1 MTDNPN
7 PMPDSSPR
15 LTIAAFVI
23 IALAIVGGAVLLL
36 STRPE
41 PVKIT
46 INPPPATPTLAP
58 SASPGPILVYV
69 TGAVNKPETTVSL
82 PAGSRVQDA
91 IDAAGGT
98 TDQANLESVNLAGI
112 VRDGDQVHVPEL
124 AAETETVLPTPMGG
138 EIVHINTA
146 TLEEI
151 DTLPDIGPALA
162 QRILDYRDANGAFA
176 NLEALDGIEGIGPAL
191 LEKIAPLVAFD

>member
-15 LTIAAFVI
+15 LTIAAFII

-41 PVKIT
+41 TVKIT
-46 INPPPATPTLAP
+46 INPPPPTPTPLATFTP
-58 SASPGPILVYV
+58 APITVYV
-69 TGAVNKPETTVSL
+69 TGAVGQAESTITL
-82 PAGSRVQDA
+82 PPGSRVQDA

-98 TDQANLESVNLAGI
+98 TENANLEAVNLAGI
-112 VRDGDQVHVPEL
+112 LRDGDQVHVPEFNV
-124 AAETETVLPTPMGG
+124 ETVLPTPGG
-138 EIVHINTA
+138 GGIVHINTA

-151 DTLPDIGPALA
+151 DTLPDIGPAVA
-162 QRILDYRDANGAFA
+162 QRIIDYREANGPFA
-176 NLEALDGIEGIGPAL
+176 NLEALDAVEGIGPAL
-191 LEKIAPLVAFD
+191 LEAIKELVAFD

>member
-23 IALAIVGGAVLLL
+23 IALAIIGGGALLL

-46 INPPPATPTLAP
+46 INPPPATATLAP
-58 SASPGPILVYV
+58 TASPGPITIYV
-69 TGAVNKPETTVSL
+69 TGAVNKPEITISL
-82 PAGSRVQDA
+82 PPGSRVQDA

-98 TDQANLESVNLAGI
+98 TDKADMEAVNVAGI
-112 VRDGDQVHVPEL
+112 LHDGDQVHVPEVGVESVT
-124 AAETETVLPTPMGG
+124 ATPSGG
-138 EIVHINTA
+138 GIVHINTA

-151 DTLPDIGPALA
+151 GTLPDIGPALA
-162 QRILDYRDANGAFA
+162 QRIIDYRDANGAFA
-176 NLEALDGIEGIGPAL
+176 NLDALDAVEGIGPSL
-191 LEKIAPLVAFD
+191 LEKISALVVFD

>member
-23 IALAIVGGAVLLL
+23 IALAIIGGGALLL

-46 INPPPATPTLAP
+46 INPPPATATLAP
-58 SASPGPILVYV
+58 TASPGPITIYV
-69 TGAVNKPETTVSL
+69 TGAVNKPEITISL
-82 PAGSRVQDA
+82 PPGSRVQDA

-98 TDQANLESVNLAGI
+98 TDKADMEAVNVAGI
-112 VRDGDQVHVPEL
+112 LHDGDQVHVPEVGVESVT
-124 AAETETVLPTPMGG
+124 ATPSGG
-138 EIVHINTA
+138 GIVHINTA

-151 DTLPDIGPALA
+151 GTLPDIGPALA
-162 QRILDYRDANGAFA
+162 QRIIDYRDANGAFA
-176 NLEALDGIEGIGPAL
+176 NLDALDAVEGIGPAL
-191 LEKIAPLVAFD
+191 LEKISALVVFD